1 IRPRERERRTGV
13 RSSSVSPSRCGRLS
27 CCVRSR
33 AKRLT
38 SEKQRGRQLASL
50 TTAIPICIQPS
61 GYPLGEDVVQLV
73 ALEMFLNRASSWCRP
88 RALLL
93 WTLWALLLPSTV
105 TLTTGPG
112 NSTLLFDSTDNS
124 NSLRNCSCSAH
135 IQDCDEALAN
145 LLCSCHTVLRSKLTP
160 GGLREQGGLTVWLRE
175 PWVLTEL
182 LNGSVVLDLRLSFCG
197 TGTLAI
203 PNQYLALFGLRR
215 LRVHSAAQDAPHL
228 EQVLTIS
235 SSRDMEGMGYLSST
249 DPASP
254 SSVLHVSIL
263 DVSVLNGLSSLKAYS
278 VSATPMSTLFQY
290 FPHLPLHPSTALDQ
304 PPEPQQDCFLTFI
317 Y

>member
-1 IRPRERERRTGV
+1 M
-13 RSSSVSPSRCGRLS
+13 S
-27 CCVRSR
+27 
-33 AKRLT
+33 
-38 SEKQRGRQLASL
+38 
-50 TTAIPICIQPS
+50 
-61 GYPLGEDVVQLV
+61 
-73 ALEMFLNRASSWCRP
+73 LNRASSWRRP
-88 RALLL
+88 PALLL
-93 WTLWALLLPSTV
+93 WTLWVLLLPSTV

-145 LLCSCHTVLRSKLTP
+145 LLCSCHTVQRSKLTP

-203 PNQYLALFGLRR
+203 PTQYLALFGLRR
-215 LRVHSAAQDAPHL
+215 LRVHSAAQGAPHL

-235 SSRDMEGMGYLSST
+235 SRSRDIEGMGCLSST

-254 SSVLHVSIL
+254 SSVLHVSFL

-278 VSATPMSTLFQY
+278 VSAPPMSTLFQH
-290 FPHLPLHPSTALDQ
+290 FPHLPLPLHPSTSLDQ
-304 PPEPQQDCFLTFI
+304 PPEPQQDCLLTFI